1 MKSILRSKFLFC
13 CLFLSLTTFA
23 KNEKEALPKEFAY
36 KADEKSIFVRAVA
49 PEFCIEDNNQND
61 DAKNLVLSP
70 CGTPLII
77 YGCDGVEFITEV
89 ACDFYGALLNITL
102 LLIARESCMN

>member
-1 MKSILRSKFLFC
+1 MLFY

-23 KNEKEALPKEFAY
+23 KNEKETLPKEFGN
-36 KADEKSIFVRAVA
+36 KVDEKSIFVRAAA
-49 PEFCIEDNNQND
+49 PEFCIEDKNQNE
-61 DAKNLVLSP
+61 DARDIALSP

-102 LLIARESCMN
+102 LLIARESCLN

>member
-1 MKSILRSKFLFC
+1 MKSILRSKLLFC

-49 PEFCIEDNNQND
+49 PDFCIEDKKQNED
-61 DAKNLVLSP
+61 EKDIALSP

-77 YGCDGVEFITEV
+77 YGCDGVEFMSEV
-89 ACDFYGALLNITL
+89 ACDFRGALLNVVL
-102 LLIARESCMN
+102 LLIARETCLN